1 MEPPELSASPPQ
13 LQYQWQEGVE
23 NLEGYCSGGYH
34 PTHIGDQFCDSR
46 YHVVHKLGH
55 GTYSTVWLARD
66 NLEARYVALK
76 ILVAAAGE
84 DKSESKIL
92 RALGLGNPEHP
103 GRAYVSSLL
112 DEFVINGPN
121 GCHLCVVSEAAG
133 CSIAQSKEASITWKF
148 SPNVARAVSVQA
160 LLGLDYIHSCG
171 VVHADLHSNNIL
183 FKSPSF
189 TWCTIDELY
198 ARFGEPQRLP
208 IERLDGNPNGSE
220 VPEYCVPP
228 AFIFEPSEEIVDS
241 QIIIADFG
249 EAFFQNEKQRELHAP
264 MLLLPPETFFD
275 DDAGPPIDVWM
286 LGCTLYEILGE
297 RPLFEGFMPDKD
309 HMLAEMISTLGELP
323 KRWWSLWEQKTDFFL
338 EDGSWK
344 KDTHRSYSPYS
355 RPLVERLRIM
365 GRGENP
371 ETCEFSREEM
381 ASLETLLKQM
391 LAYEPSERITI
402 NAAVESEWMKGW
414 GRPSMIETGVIN

>member
-1 MEPPELSASPPQ
+1 MEPTELSTGPPQ

-23 NLEGYCSGGYH
+23 NLEGYCPGGYH
-34 PTHIGDQFCDSR
+34 PTHIGDEHCDGR

-92 RALGLGNPEHP
+92 RALGLGNPEHL

-121 GCHLCVVSEAAG
+121 GRHLCVVSEAAG

-148 SPNVARAVSVQA
+148 PPNVARAVSAQA

-198 ARFGEPQRLP
+198 ACVGEPQRLP
-208 IERLDGNPNGSE
+208 IEP
-220 VPEYCVPP
+220 
-228 AFIFEPSEEIVDS
+228 FIFESSEEIVDS

-249 EAFFQNEKQRELHAP
+249 EAFFENEKRKELHAP
-264 MLLLPPETFFD
+264 MLLLPPEIFFD

-286 LGCTLYEILGE
+286 LGCTLYEILGD

-309 HMLAEMISTLGELP
+309 HVLAEMVSTLGDLP
-323 KRWWSLWEQKTDFFL
+323 RHWWNMWEHKTDFFL
-338 EDGSWK
+338 EDGSWDP
-344 KDTHRSYSPYS
+344 DTPRSHSPYS
-355 RPLVERLRIM
+355 RPLIERLRIM
-365 GRGENP
+365 GRGGDP
-371 ETCEFSREEM
+371 TTCEFSQEEM
-381 ASLETLLKQM
+381 ASLEKLLK
-391 LAYEPSERITI
+391 
-402 NAAVESEWMKGW
+402 
-414 GRPSMIETGVIN
+414 